1 MKQIDSTLPYCIP
14 SLWQRKIFSGNDVSY
29 EVQRLKQHMNEPLD
43 SLFVVFRSFEDTASF
58 NIDYRINAADLP
70 DEATGTLNIVVTR
83 SSEG

>member
-1 MKQIDSTLPYCIP
+1 
-14 SLWQRKIFSGNDVSY
+14 
-29 EVQRLKQHMNEPLD
+29 MNEPLD